1 MATKFYQSYG
11 QAGQQGR
18 SKPVRR
24 APPRAARAGAAVF
37 AGLVRKTK
45 FAEPSLAENWPSIA
59 GAEIAA
65 LCRPGRITGRGAG
78 RTLELRAPSGAAAT
92 ALAMHLDDLQTRV
105 NRFLG
110 TGTIARISILQT
122 PGIAKTQ
129 PKSGDDAS
137 PLGQALASFRAAVS
151 QKNEPSG

>member
-1 MATKFYQSYG
+1 MANKFYQPHRQG
-11 QAGQQGR
+11 GHQGR

-24 APPRAARAGAAVF
+24 APPKAARAGAQVF
-37 AGLVRKTK
+37 AALARKTK
-45 FAEPSLAENWPSIA
+45 FAEPTLAENWPSIA

-65 LCRPGRITGRGAG
+65 LCRPGRITGGRTG
-78 RTLELRAPSGAAAT
+78 RTLEVRTPSGAAAT

-110 TGTIARISILQT
+110 TGSIARISILQT
-122 PGIAKTQ
+122 AGVAK
-129 PKSGDDAS
+129 PPSKSNDDAS